1 MEHINIQATAHRLRK
16 IRRKDYA
23 ILSISAEVMS
33 LMTRS

>member
-1 MEHINIQATAHRLRK
+1 MQATMQRLRK

-23 ILSISAEVMS
+23 ILSISAEVIS